1 MKCLGIVMLGVGQIL
16 AGCLQLEHASQNG
29 ANKQGVTREISIDE
43 LKERDGIQYLEEWGE
58 ANPFTGTAIDYLKY
72 ESRLEIPYVRGKK
85 HGIEMS
91 TYKEGSKR
99 EEIPWVNGKKHGRSV
114 YFYEDGTKR
123 EETLWSNGKKHGME
137 IHYRKDGTKLS
148 EEVYRNGKYISFKK
162 F

>member
-1 MKCLGIVMLGVGQIL
+1 MFEYYYVGGWANPRWLSSIG
-16 AGCLQLEHASQNG
+16 ACISKG

-43 LKERDGIQYLEEWGE
+43 LKEHDGIKYLEEWGE

-91 TYKEGSKR
+91 TYKEGAKR

-114 YFYEDGTKR
+114 YFYENGTKR
-123 EETLWSNGKKHGME
+123 EETLWSKGKKHGME

-148 EEVYRNGKYISFKK
+148 EEVYKNGKYISFKK